1 MQLASI
7 IENVAIEGSVVSGV
21 AASDETINK
30 ASHENRK
37 AANVDLKITRAHQGQ
52 KKGSANGLSSNNSH

>member
-7 IENVAIEGSVVSGV
+7 IENAAIEGSVVSGV

-37 AANVDLKITRAHQGQ
+37 AAMVDLKITRV
-52 KKGSANGLSSNNSH
+52 N